1 MPLMLGFSQ
10 FILESSERDKFHNF
24 EIALDPTTSP
34 EDLVILAEDPDNMIR
49 YGVAT
54 NPSTPVE
61 TLFLLSHDKVGSVAR
76 TARKNPS
83 FKDDAIGFMFKDFE

>member
-1 MPLMLGFSQ
+1 MQSMLGFSQ

-24 EIALDPTTSP
+24 EIALDPTTPP
-34 EDLVILAEDPDNMIR
+34 EDLVILAGDPDNMIR

-54 NPSTPVE
+54 NPSTPIE
-61 TLFLLSHDKVGSVAR
+61 TLYALSQDEVGSVAR